1 MFSSCALIGILLD
14 LHNLNTYQIKFFNQ
28 LEKRKTCF
36 YTLCMYLIQVICL
49 QGFVLFQSLKFYDDE
64 IPCKQANL
72 LDTDLLVLDVI
83 DDFEFSVT
91 VVNACV
97 YYISGY
103 ILSNFKQFTDL
114 E

>member
-1 MFSSCALIGILLD
+1 MSLHIVCALGS
-14 LHNLNTYQIKFFNQ
+14 
-28 LEKRKTCF
+28 
-36 YTLCMYLIQVICL
+36 IQDI
-49 QGFVLFQSLKFYDDE
+49 VLFQSLKFYDDE

-83 DDFEFSVT
+83 DDFKLSVT

-97 YYISGY
+97 YYISGN

-114 E
+114 D

>member
-1 MFSSCALIGILLD
+1 MCFNWYTS
-14 LHNLNTYQIKFFNQ
+14 LHNLNAYQIKFFNQ
-28 LEKRKTCF
+28 LEKRKTCV
-36 YTLCMYLIQVICL
+36 YTLCMHLVQVIIL
-49 QGFVLFQSLKFYDDE
+49 QGIVLFQSLKFYDDE

-72 LDTDLLVLDVI
+72 LVTDLLVL
-83 DDFEFSVT
+83 SVT

-114 E
+114 D